1 MSENLEIEYKTMLSE
16 RDFIRITDY
25 FQLKEED
32 FFLQVNTYFDTS
44 AFHLKQMNIGLRIR
58 TLPDAA
64 EITLKVPAKD
74 GLLEITDP
82 ITPEQAEEIIRS
94 RIFPKNSEVSQK
106 LQDLTINTPLHV
118 IGQLKT
124 KRAQKNLPQ
133 GLLALDESWYNQNH
147 DYELE
152 LEVADAFTGKKA
164 FYNLLNTLNI
174 KEISGLNK
182 IQRMLLSS
190 PSYSSDTD

>member
-82 ITPEQAEEIIRS
+82 ITPEQAEEIIHS

-124 KRAQKNLPQ
+124 KRAQKKLPQ

-152 LEVADAFTGKKA
+152 LEVADAFIGKKA